1 MIKIIGTL
9 PSLSYTLYM
18 FPWVKG
24 LFNSIYVAVLPISYP
39 CFESFSVRYSTVD
52 LLGYGSQ

>member
-1 MIKIIGTL
+1 MIKIIGTS

-39 CFESFSVRYSTVD
+39 WF
-52 LLGYGSQ
+52 